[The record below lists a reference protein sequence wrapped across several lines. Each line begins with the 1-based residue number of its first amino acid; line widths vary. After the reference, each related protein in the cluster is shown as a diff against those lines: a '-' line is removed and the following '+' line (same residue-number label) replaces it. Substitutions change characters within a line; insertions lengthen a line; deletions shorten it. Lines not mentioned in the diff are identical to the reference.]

1 MDRFTAK
8 PVLIDSHHGPYL
20 GVYVP
25 RLRVLPEIWTM
36 RRLLGDATALH
47 CTWRRRLRDGL
58 RHHITVVTP
67 QEWARRP
74 DAAVDDVPLSFD
86 LSGLGAARSGGSI
99 AFYALVASDDAA
111 RMRARLGLG
120 PHDLHVTLGFV
131 RSDVH
136 DVDKGPATWVPV
148 AGNRR
153 RVENGF

>member
-1 MDRFTAK
+1 MHSFTAT

-25 RLRVLPEIWTM
+25 RLLVLPELWTM

-58 RHHITVVTP
+58 RHHVTLVTP
-67 QEWARRP
+67 QEWSKQP
-74 DAAVDDVPLSFD
+74 DEPLADAPLSFD
-86 LSGLGAARSGGSI
+86 VGGLGVARSGGSI
-99 AFYALVASDDAA
+99 AFYALVASEDAV
-111 RMRARLGLG
+111 RERARRGLG

-153 RVENGF
+153 AAGA